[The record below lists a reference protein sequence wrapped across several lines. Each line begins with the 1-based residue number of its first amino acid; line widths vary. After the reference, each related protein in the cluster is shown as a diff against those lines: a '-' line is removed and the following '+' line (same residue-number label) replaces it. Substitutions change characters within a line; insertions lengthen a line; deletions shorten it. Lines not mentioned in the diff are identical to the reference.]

1 MSEFVIVQFSDPA
14 DVESSTEERVEHQ
27 RKELHAFFEQNRME
41 KLLKG
46 YNADTDRYYD
56 YFEGWFDVS
65 FSFPDGDPQEG
76 EDDSEHLLV
85 WSDQQRQ

>member
-1 MSEFVIVQFSDPA
+1 MIDSVIFPSIDTSHISLLHIIYRLILLLWVSEFVIVQFSDPA
-14 DVESSTEERVEHQ
+14 DVESSTEERVEHK

-56 YFEGWFDVS
+56 YFEG
-65 FSFPDGDPQEG
+65 
-76 EDDSEHLLV
+76 
-85 WSDQQRQ
+85 